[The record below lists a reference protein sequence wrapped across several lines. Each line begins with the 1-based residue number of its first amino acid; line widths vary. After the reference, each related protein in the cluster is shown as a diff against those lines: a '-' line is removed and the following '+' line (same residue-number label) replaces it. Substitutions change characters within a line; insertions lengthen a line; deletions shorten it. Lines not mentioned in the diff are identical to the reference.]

1 LTIRDKRKETE
12 RNPTPKQLQRR
23 KRTLEL
29 HVKGLTI
36 PQINKALHDEHF
48 ETSEHTVFDDVH
60 SQTADEYKEEL
71 ERQQRA
77 DITMAKDDLK
87 VRLEYR
93 DRMIDRLTPKKIE
106 QKIEGSEIIRVEIVD
121 NSRQENSA
129 VQDAS

>member
-1 LTIRDKRKETE
+1 MTIRDKRKETE
-12 RNPTPKQLQRR
+12 RKPTPKQLQRR

-71 ERQQRA
+71 KRQQRA

-106 QKIEGSEIIRVEIVD
+106 QKIESGENFRVEIVD
-121 NSRQENSA
+121 NSKPENS
-129 VQDAS
+129 V

>member
-1 LTIRDKRKETE
+1 MTIRDKRKETE
-12 RNPTPKQLQRR
+12 RKPTPKQLQRR

-29 HVKGLTI
+29 YVKGLTI

-106 QKIEGSEIIRVEIVD
+106 QKIEGGETYRVEIVD
-121 NSRQENSA
+121 NSKPENTP
-129 VQDAS
+129 VQNAS

>member
-1 LTIRDKRKETE
+1 MTIRDGRKETE

-36 PQINKALHDEHF
+36 PQINSALLDEGY
-48 ETSEHTVFDDVH
+48 ETSEHTVFDDIH
-60 SQTADEYKEEL
+60 SQTAVEYREEL

-77 DITMAKDDLK
+77 DITMAQKDLK
-87 VRLEYR
+87 LGLEYR

-106 QKIEGSEIIRVEIVD
+106 QKVDGVETFRVEIVD
-121 NSRQENSA
+121 NSKQQANPI
-129 VQDAS
+129 

>member
-1 LTIRDKRKETE
+1 MTIRDKRKETE
-12 RNPTPKQLQRR
+12 RKPTAKQLQRR

-106 QKIEGSEIIRVEIVD
+106 QKIEGGGTFRVEIVD
-121 NSRQENSA
+121 NSKSDSSVPNA
-129 VQDAS
+129 P